1 MSESEIELAAQESRL
16 VRRLSRLFRIERL
29 GGFERHSIET
39 VRRLIARRAILVD
52 ELAQL
57 EAKRRLSDAPV
68 PAELGS
74 ALGELAREVE
84 VARRSS
90 LVRAEQLAA
99 ELRQRRGE
107 GQATGLRGGAGQL
120 LGSG

>member
-1 MSESEIELAAQESRL
+1 MSESEIELAVQESRA

-39 VRRLIARRAILVD
+39 VRRLIARRAKLVD
-52 ELAQL
+52 ELAPL

-68 PAELGS
+68 PAELGT
-74 ALGELAREVE
+74 ALSELTGEVDAARQSS
-84 VARRSS
+84 VAR
-90 LVRAEQLAA
+90 AERLAA